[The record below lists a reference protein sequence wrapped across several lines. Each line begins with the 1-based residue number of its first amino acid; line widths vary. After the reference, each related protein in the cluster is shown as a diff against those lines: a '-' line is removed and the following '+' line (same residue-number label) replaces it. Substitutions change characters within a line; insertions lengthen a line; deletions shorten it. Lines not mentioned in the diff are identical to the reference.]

1 MSSLSKEKR
10 NQILLILG
18 GTLGIF
24 LLVYYFIIGSQ
35 SEKLMKL
42 QGDILISR
50 NEVYT
55 AESRIRLARRMSP
68 ELTTLS
74 NEVVVAEARM
84 MPVEQLKGNKWLY
97 DKLMK
102 FKKDKYD
109 VELINISN
117 QPLTGDLFLLL
128 PNFSY
133 SAAAYN
139 VEMRAFFHEFGRFLA
154 DFENSFPFMRI
165 DNLTLWPVATPSG
178 ATGPTSDAPEGFA
191 ESDDLE
197 QLGISLRVVV
207 LYKPPVT

>member
-42 QGDILISR
+42 QGDIMISR
-50 NEVYT
+50 NNIYT

-68 ELTTLS
+68 ELATLS
-74 NEVVVAEARM
+74 EEVVTAEARM
-84 MPVEQLKGNKWLY
+84 LPVEQLKGNKWLY

-109 VELINISN
+109 IELTNISS

-133 SAAAYN
+133 SAAAYK
-139 VEMRAFFHEFGRFLA
+139 VEMQAFFHEFGRFLA

-178 ATGPTSDAPEGFA
+178 AIGPTADVPEDFG
-191 ESDDLE
+191 ESEDLE
-197 QLGISLRVVV
+197 QLGISLRIVV
-207 LYKPPVT
+207 LYKPPGT